1 MFIYSAPMEGVTGA
15 AWRRAHAAVF
25 GGVDKYFTPFF
36 SPTHEHIFPPRTV
49 RELLPANNPGLR
61 LVPQLLCRDPDDFV
75 WAAGELLERG
85 YGEVNF
91 NLGCPSGT
99 VAAKGKGSGLLAFPD
114 ELERFFSCALG
125 ALPERSVSVKTRL
138 GVASEGE
145 YARLLDIYAPLPL
158 RELIVHPRVRLD
170 GYTGGV
176 HLEAFAETFGR
187 ISVPVVYN
195 GDVFTPGRCGEIA
208 ARFPRVGAVMLG
220 RGLAANPALAREIC
234 GGAPA
239 SREEL
244 RRFHTLV
251 WEGCVRD
258 FGSAGP
264 AVHRLKELWSYL
276 IHMFSGC
283 EKQYKTLRKAKR
295 PEEFLAAAESILSGA
310 PLAERPAYGGEG

>member
-1 MFIYSAPMEGVTGA
+1 MFIYYAPMEGVTGA

-25 GGVDKYFTPFF
+25 GGVDKYFAPFF

-61 LVPQLLCRDPDDFV
+61 LVPQLLCRDPNDFV

-99 VAAKGKGSGLLAFPD
+99 VAAKGKGSGFLAFPD
-114 ELERFFSCALG
+114 ELSRFFSRALG

-138 GVASEGE
+138 GVASEDE

-176 HLEAFAETFGR
+176 RLEAFAETFGR
-187 ISVPVVYN
+187 VSVPVVYN

-208 ARFPRVGAVMLG
+208 GLFPRVAAVMLG
-220 RGLAANPALAREIC
+220 RGLAANPALAREIRGGVYC
-234 GGAPA
+234 G
-239 SREEL
+239 
-244 RRFHTLV
+244 RRKKQQPTHNQA
-251 WEGCVRD
+251 GC
-258 FGSAGP
+258 FAG
-264 AVHRLKELWSYL
+264 
-276 IHMFSGC
+276 I
-283 EKQYKTLRKAKR
+283 
-295 PEEFLAAAESILSGA
+295 
-310 PLAERPAYGGEG
+310 